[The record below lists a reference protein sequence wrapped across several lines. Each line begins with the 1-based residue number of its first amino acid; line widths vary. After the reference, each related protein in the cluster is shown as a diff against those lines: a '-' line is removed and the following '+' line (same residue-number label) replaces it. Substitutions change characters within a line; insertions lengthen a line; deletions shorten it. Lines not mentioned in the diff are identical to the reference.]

1 MSSQTKTVGLGF
13 KRWARLWG
21 ASTAWSLGGWA
32 LLLALATVVWLQ
44 RR

>member
-1 MSSQTKTVGLGF
+1 MSSQTKSVAIGF